1 MFKTSGGKYVAHQ
14 VIENLAKASHFIE
27 QIMVVGDCEKMPTA
41 LVQPDFEYAKKWASK
56 NKINIGTTP
65 QDIANC
71 KQLKDEI
78 QKEIEKINAHLGKW
92 EQVKKIELTP
102 EIWTENNG
110 LLTPTLKLKRKVVK
124 ERFIKLYEKL
134 YDR

>member
-1 MFKTSGGKYVAHQ
+1 MSNEPDERVFNILKSYHPAFPEKTSVA
-14 VIENLAKASHFIE
+14 
-27 QIMVVGDCEKMPTA
+27 
-41 LVQPDFEYAKKWASK
+41 DFEYAKNWASK
-56 NKINIGTTP
+56 NKISIGTTP
-65 QDIANC
+65 EEIATS
-71 KQLKDEI
+71 KELKNEI

-134 YDR
+134 YDRV